1 MGATMMTSAGAEA
14 FRHQP
19 VLATEVTDLF
29 GPVPPGLLV
38 DATLG
43 GGGHAAALLSAHRH
57 LRILGVDRDATA
69 IAAATE
75 RLRRFG
81 DRAEVVRARFDELPR
96 LLDERPGV
104 PLVGA
109 LFDLGV
115 SSPQLD
121 TADRGFSYRNDGPL
135 DMRMDDRQRLDA
147 AAVVNT
153 YPVDDL
159 ARLIAENGDERYA
172 GRVARAI
179 ERDRPITSTKRLA
192 EVVRDAIPVP
202 ARREGGHPARRTF
215 QAIRL
220 EVNQELPVLRT
231 ALEATLEH
239 LVPGGRCA
247 VLSYHSGEDRIA
259 KELFRTWTTPSPL
272 PAGLPIEPEAPPARL
287 VHRGLIVPSAE
298 EQARNPRSSSAR
310 MRALEIVTS
319 SRDAL

>member
-14 FRHQP
+14 FRHLP
-19 VLATEVTDLF
+19 VLASEVTELF
-29 GPVPPGLLV
+29 APVPAGLV
-38 DATLG
+38 IDATVG
-43 GGGHAAALLSAHRH
+43 GGGHAASLLSAHPH
-57 LRILGVDRDATA
+57 LSLLGVDHDATA
-69 IAAATE
+69 VAAAAE

-159 ARLIAENGDERYA
+159 ARLIAEYGDERYA

-192 EVVRDAIPVP
+192 EIVRDAIPVP

-231 ALEATLEH
+231 ALEATLDH
-239 LVPGGRCA
+239 LVPGGRCV
-247 VLSYHSGEDRIA
+247 VLSYHSGEDRIV
-259 KELFRTWTTPSPL
+259 KELLRTWSTPSPL
-272 PAGLPIEPEAPPARL
+272 PAGLPVEPEAPPARL
-287 VHRGLIVPSAE
+287 IHRGAVVPSAE
-298 EQARNPRSSSAR
+298 EQANNPRSSSAR
-310 MRALEIVTS
+310 MRALEITTGTRGVS
-319 SRDAL
+319 

>member
-14 FRHQP
+14 FRHLP
-19 VLATEVTDLF
+19 VLASEVTELF
-29 GPVPPGLLV
+29 APVPAGLV
-38 DATLG
+38 IDATVG
-43 GGGHAAALLSAHRH
+43 GGGHAAALLSTHPH
-57 LRILGVDRDATA
+57 LRLLGVDRDATA
-69 IAAATE
+69 VAAARQ

-81 DRAEVVRARFDELPR
+81 DRAEVVHARFDEIPR
-96 LLDERPGV
+96 LLDERPDAE
-104 PLVGA
+104 LAGA

-135 DMRMDDRQRLDA
+135 DMRMDARQALDA
-147 AAVVNT
+147 ATVVNT
-153 YPVDDL
+153 YPTDDL
-159 ARLIAENGDERYA
+159 ARLIAEYSDERYA

-231 ALEATLEH
+231 ALEAVLRR
-239 LVPGGRCA
+239 LLPAGRCV

-259 KELFRTWTTPSPL
+259 KDLFRSWSEPSPQ
-272 PAGLPIEPEAPPARL
+272 PAGLPVEPAPPPARL
-287 VHRGLIVPSAE
+287 VHRGVVVPSAE
-298 EQARNPRSSSAR
+298 EQAANPRASSAR
-310 MRALEIVTS
+310 LRALEITTG
-319 SRDAL
+319 RRGDA